1 MADFTALYSEDAT
14 QDEHVAAIQAGIDSG
29 MIWRLEGS
37 MGRMAM
43 AMIEEGLCILGPEP
57 SSDYWGNLVPSR
69 YDIKPGS
76 PGNPEYAQ
84 AARESL

>member
-37 MGRMAM
+37 MGRTAM

-57 SSDYWGNLVPSR
+57 SSDYWGNRIPSR
-69 YDIKPGS
+69 FEVQPGTKGS
-76 PGNPEYAQ
+76 IEYATERQ
-84 AARESL
+84 EQL